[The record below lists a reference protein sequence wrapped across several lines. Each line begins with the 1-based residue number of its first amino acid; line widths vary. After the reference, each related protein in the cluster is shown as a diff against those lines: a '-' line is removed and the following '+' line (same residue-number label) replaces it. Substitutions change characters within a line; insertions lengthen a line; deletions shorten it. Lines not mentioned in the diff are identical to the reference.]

1 MFQCQWRRL
10 QSAEALYGAPTPIPT
25 DWVTRE
31 GSSCG
36 VTVAPSTCVYRQAST
51 VGRLRRADG
60 TRVRHIRYLRNLDGY
75 YLGLGTQPSSFR
87 LPGPSSTILSPT
99 SNLLPKKSGNLSKK
113 SSRAKHKTSSSR
125 CRKSWLRNMSQ
136 GQTSSKMWLAV
147 AHPLLHQTSSI
158 CTANPFRMQ
167 ALT

>member
-1 MFQCQWRRL
+1 MIRNVNARVFGTAYYIVLIVEYCVAVVQSKGARLVFQCQWRRL

-75 YLGLGTQPSSFR
+75 YLGRGTQPVVFQVAR
-87 LPGPSSTILSPT
+87 TI
-99 SNLLPKKSGNLSKK
+99 
-113 SSRAKHKTSSSR
+113 
-125 CRKSWLRNMSQ
+125 
-136 GQTSSKMWLAV
+136 
-147 AHPLLHQTSSI
+147 AHHS
-158 CTANPFRMQ
+158 
-167 ALT
+167 LTYI